1 MTDPTPISGRRRR
14 RPSLR
19 DRQSRQ
25 GHLAWGRGL
34 GLRRRL
40 QQTLPALSLGLMLG
54 LAGPAQAAENLV
66 FVSGAFRRS
75 IAVADLELL
84 ARTGE
89 ARGLLAD
96 VLRFSGQSPADTA
109 KLLNQT
115 ISLPISLVSRLLST
129 RIGEALLQRLSQVVY
144 PLKARSVGIPAL
156 RSAVVMG
163 LVNGNGSISAVS
175 FLQAYPAQELE
186 VNIPAL
192 MAVVEKASSVTEL
205 VRFFSESPL
214 DGLRSN
220 GGKTPPAETP
230 RAEP

>member
-1 MTDPTPISGRRRR
+1 MTDSTRILGRRQRWR
-14 RPSLR
+14 HR
-19 DRQSRQ
+19 
-25 GHLAWGRGL
+25 
-34 GLRRRL
+34 
-40 QQTLPALSLGLMLG
+40 LPALVLGLSLS
-54 LAGPAQAAENLV
+54 LAAPGAQAAENLV

-96 VLRFSGQSPADTA
+96 VLRFSGQKPAATA
-109 KLLNQT
+109 KLLNQS
-115 ISLPISLVSRLLST
+115 ISLPVSLVSRLLST

-144 PLKARSVGIPAL
+144 PLKARTVGIPAL

-175 FLQAYPAQELE
+175 FLKAYPAQELE

-214 DGLRSN
+214 DGLRNN
-220 GGKTPPAETP
+220 GNGTPAEAPAAEAP

>member
-1 MTDPTPISGRRRR
+1 MTDSTRIPRRRQQR
-14 RPSLR
+14 HPLADGRLG
-19 DRQSRQ
+19 SR
-25 GHLAWGRGL
+25 
-34 GLRRRL
+34 
-40 QQTLPALSLGLMLG
+40 LPAVVLGLMLS
-54 LAGPAQAAENLV
+54 LAAPGARAAENLV

-96 VLRFSGQSPADTA
+96 VLRFSGQKPAETA
-109 KLLNQT
+109 KLLNQS
-115 ISLPISLVSRLLST
+115 ISLPVSLVSRLLST

-175 FLQAYPAQELE
+175 FLRAYPAQELE

-214 DGLRSN
+214 DGLRNN
-220 GGKTPPAETP
+220 GGQPAATEAP